1 MADELAQGG
10 KGRVTGSRYVH
21 KDRWIAVRA
30 DDCVTEDG
38 VSVAPYY
45 VLEYPDWVEIVALDA
60 DDNLLLVRQYRH
72 GIADFS
78 IELPAGGMDPSDAD
92 PCTAAAREL
101 LEETGCAGDMVWVG
115 DARPNASTHANRA
128 HIVLARNVV
137 RVAAP
142 KNDPTERIEPFWVPA
157 AEALRMALAGELDVG
172 MHVGSLLRGLAHAGV
187 VTMTAGGSAA

>member
-10 KGRVTGSRYVH
+10 KWRVTGSRYVH

-72 GIADFS
+72 G
-78 IELPAGGMDPSDAD
+78 
-92 PCTAAAREL
+92 
-101 LEETGCAGDMVWVG
+101 VG
-115 DARPNASTHANRA
+115 DQPMLFARAQIFVHSR
-128 HIVLARNVV
+128 
-137 RVAAP
+137 
-142 KNDPTERIEPFWVPA
+142 
-157 AEALRMALAGELDVG
+157 
-172 MHVGSLLRGLAHAGV
+172 LLRIGL
-187 VTMTAGGSAA
+187 